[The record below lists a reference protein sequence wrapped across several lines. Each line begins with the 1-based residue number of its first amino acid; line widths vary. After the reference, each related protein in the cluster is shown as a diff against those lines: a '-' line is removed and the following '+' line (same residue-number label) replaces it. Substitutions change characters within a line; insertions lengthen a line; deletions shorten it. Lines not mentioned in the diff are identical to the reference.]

1 MSEIE
6 LAKRAIKGSDDAFLK
21 LMFAHREALFKT
33 SLAYL
38 KNEKEAL
45 EAIQEVTFRAYEK
58 IHTVRNPEYTKTWL
72 IRIMMNYYRDVLK
85 IQKRF
90 VFDEEAIVQHGIS
103 EDYTYI
109 EIEEAMELLSEEQRE
124 LIYMRY
130 LNEIKIKDIAEMT
143 ATPESTVKTRLYKTL
158 GILKSYFEEKGGIRR
173 V

>member
-1 MSEIE
+1 M
-6 LAKRAIKGSDDAFLK
+6 KKK
-21 LMFAHREALFKT
+21 P
-33 SLAYL
+33 
-38 KNEKEAL
+38 L

-58 IHTVRNPEYTKTWL
+58 INTVRNPEYTKTWL
-72 IRIMMNYYRDVLK
+72 IRIMMNYCRDVLK
-85 IQKRF
+85 TQKRF
-90 VFDEEAIVQHGIS
+90 VFDEEALFQQGIS
-103 EDYTYI
+103 DDYTYL
-109 EIEEAMELLSEEQRE
+109 EIEDAMKLLSEEQRE